1 MAKIV
6 LTFEDRGEGV
16 KVECKPSFAELMA
29 KLEGGLEF
37 SNAEAYAA
45 YALRMIREKSKEN
58 ERKGKGIIHLPKTK
72 RLM

>member
-6 LTFEDRGEGV
+6 LTIEDRGEGV
-16 KVECKPSFAELMA
+16 KVDCKPTFAELMQ
-29 KLEGGLEF
+29 KLEGSLDVT
-37 SNAEAYAA
+37 NAEAYAM

-58 ERKGKGIIHLPKTK
+58 ERNGKGVIHLPKTK

>member
-16 KVECKPSFAELMA
+16 KVDCRPSFAEIMQ
-29 KLEGGLEF
+29 KLEGSLDVT
-37 SNAEAYAA
+37 NAEAYAM
-45 YALRMIREKSKEN
+45 YALRMVREKSKEN
-58 ERKGKGIIHLPKTK
+58 KGKGVIELPKPR